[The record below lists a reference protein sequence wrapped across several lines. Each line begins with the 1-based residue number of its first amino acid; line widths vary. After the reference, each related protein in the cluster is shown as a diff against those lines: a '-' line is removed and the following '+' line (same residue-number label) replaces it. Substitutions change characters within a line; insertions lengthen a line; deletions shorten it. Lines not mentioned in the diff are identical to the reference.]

1 MEKYNFV
8 SENMLK
14 YTNWLLPCLFWL
26 QDMNHPGAEI
36 IAERLKVFSDKYKL
50 LREKEKAVRIAE
62 IIGDEEWF

>member
-36 IAERLKVFSDKYKL
+36 NA
-50 LREKEKAVRIAE
+50 
-62 IIGDEEWF
+62 